1 MNFKSFRNW
10 TAGLFVTGSMVL
22 GLNPTAAQGQIPP
35 LFQEEPEVSY
45 ECMMSPGNV
54 PTTYAR
60 MNGGTQNVPVI
71 RWQSNYFR
79 RSGYSAR
86 NRCIEVSN
94 RFQAFERADQ
104 LRHLIPTYAQSTT
117 GAWYPVICTNTD
129 SDSNRC
135 NGLLITLELGE
146 NPNFVLEDL
155 MQQAFKE
162 GTPITRSAD
171 GTISIDLDVYI
182 QTVPSE
188 QNVRPI
194 N

>member
-1 MNFKSFRNW
+1 MNFKGFRNW
-10 TAGLFVTGSMVL
+10 TAGLCVTGSMVL
-22 GLNPTAAQGQIPP
+22 GLNPTAAQGQTP
-35 LFQEEPEVSY
+35 LFQEGPEVSY
-45 ECMMSPGNV
+45 ECMMGPGNV

-79 RSGYSAR
+79 RSGYTPR

-94 RFQAFERADQ
+94 RFQAFKRADQ
-104 LRHLIPTYAQSTT
+104 LRYLISSYAPSTT
-117 GAWYPVICTNTD
+117 GTWYPVICTTND
-129 SDSNRC
+129 RDSNRC

-146 NPNFVLEDL
+146 NPNFVLEE
-155 MQQAFKE
+155 MQQSAKQ

-171 GTISIDLDVYI
+171 GSLSIDLDVFI
-182 QTVPSE
+182 QSVPSE

>member
-1 MNFKSFRNW
+1 MNLKSFRNW

-22 GLNPTAAQGQIPP
+22 GLNPTAAQGQSSP
-35 LFQEEPEVSY
+35 LFQPEPEVSY
-45 ECMMSPGNV
+45 QCMMSPENV

-71 RWQSNYFR
+71 RWKSEYFGG
-79 RSGYSAR
+79 SGWHAR
-86 NRCIEVSN
+86 NRCLEVSS
-94 RFQAFERADQ
+94 RFQAFKQADQ
-104 LRHLIPTYAQSTT
+104 LRYLIPSYAQSVT
-117 GAWYPVICTNTD
+117 GTWYPVICTNTD

-135 NGLLITLELGE
+135 GGLLITLELGE
-146 NPNFVLEDL
+146 NPNTVLEE
-155 MQQAFKE
+155 MQQAGKE

-171 GTISIDLDVYI
+171 GSISIDLDVYI
-182 QTVPSE
+182 RTVRSE